1 MYSKL
6 LNITVIVLTTI
17 LWALQMLPKETSNPL
32 LLLVKEHIYWIAGI
46 SAFIVVGFHLLDI
59 ISTRDTYKKIW
70 LKTLLKHIVDE
81 HLGGDTYST
90 RISILRR
97 QKGYIVFFKTLWY
110 YLFLNIINNFKN
122 KTWTRAIKSIAVH
135 WFSDYLTIYIRYSY
149 PKAKKSYTY
158 FRLTDNAK
166 NDQYNGVADKCYNE
180 GVEVSVSTEYIN
192 DMHLPETMEEL
203 TPIERKKIF
212 KYLNDCHFSEINYKS
227 LLQIKKL
234 SNNLYAVPVTQ
245 NDQSIWGVVIIDNN
259 SKAKL
264 SFKSRLDT
272 YMSSYMKIINF
283 TLSSLK

>member
-122 KTWTRAIKSIAVH
+122 NSAIKI
-135 WFSDYLTIYIRYSY
+135 L
-149 PKAKKSYTY
+149 
-158 FRLTDNAK
+158 
-166 NDQYNGVADKCYNE
+166 
-180 GVEVSVSTEYIN
+180 
-192 DMHLPETMEEL
+192 
-203 TPIERKKIF
+203 
-212 KYLNDCHFSEINYKS
+212 
-227 LLQIKKL
+227 
-234 SNNLYAVPVTQ
+234 
-245 NDQSIWGVVIIDNN
+245 
-259 SKAKL
+259 
-264 SFKSRLDT
+264 
-272 YMSSYMKIINF
+272 
-283 TLSSLK
+283 